1 MKRQTTLLRAEPVSD
16 AGFDSLV
23 VPVTRASTIVFPTSE
38 AFERRYEQFY
48 DGYTYGLYG
57 TPTSRTL
64 EARVAELY
72 AAEHCLCLPSGQAA
86 TALALTALVKAGD
99 RVLVTASAYGST
111 RAFCTELLTAF
122 GVEVMLYDPLVSS
135 DIEALLDE
143 RTRLVL
149 VESPG
154 SNSMEIQNIPAIA
167 RAAHASGARIVA
179 DNTWASALYCNP
191 LDLGADLAIE
201 ALSKHAGGH
210 ADVLAG
216 ALVTR
221 EEPLFRR
228 LKDVSRLMGLGVSA
242 DDASLVLRG
251 LQTMP
256 LRIEREGASALILA
270 QWLAAR
276 PEVIRVLHP
285 ALPTDP
291 GHQLW
296 RRDFH
301 GASGLFSIELAPSHQ
316 DRVSAFVDALRIFRI
331 GASWG
336 STHSVVAPQT
346 ASTSRR
352 GPGVPA
358 TKLIRFSIGLEPVE
372 DLQADIEAALA
383 VLTTRTEPDT
393 TRDAALRPESE
404 RERHR

>member
-1 MKRQTTLLRAEPVSD
+1 MKKQTTLLRSGPASD
-16 AGFDSLV
+16 EGFESLV
-23 VPVTRASTIVFPTSE
+23 VPVTRASTIVFPSSE

-72 AAEHCLCLPSGQAA
+72 AAPHCLCLPSGQSA
-86 TALALTALVKAGD
+86 TMLALTALLKAGD

-111 RAFCTELLTAF
+111 RAFCTELLTSL
-122 GVEVMLYDPLVSS
+122 GVDVALYDP
-135 DIEALLDE
+135 DIGAGIEAVLDE

-154 SNSMEIQNIPAIA
+154 SNSMEIQDIPAIA
-167 RAAHASGARIVA
+167 QATHARGALVLA
-179 DNTWASALYCNP
+179 DNTWASALHCNP
-191 LDLGADLAIE
+191 LDLGADIVME

-221 EEPLFRR
+221 DEPLFRR
-228 LKDVSRLMGLGVSA
+228 LKDISRLMGLGISA

-251 LQTMP
+251 LQTMS
-256 LRIEREGASALILA
+256 LRIERQAASALALA
-270 QWLAAR
+270 QWLARR

-285 ALPTDP
+285 ALPSNP
-291 GHQLW
+291 GHALW
-296 RRDFH
+296 KRDFD
-301 GASGLFSIELAPSHQ
+301 GASGLFSIELAAS
-316 DRVSAFVDALRIFRI
+316 DIDNTFAFVDALKVFRI

-336 STHSVVAPQT
+336 STHSVVTPQA
-346 ASTSRR
+346 ASRDAGTTSRR
-352 GPGVPA
+352 LV
-358 TKLIRFSIGLEPVE
+358 RFSVGLEPVE

-383 VLTTRTEPDT
+383 VLPDANET
-393 TRDAALRPESE
+393 SPRQQSI
-404 RERHR
+404 